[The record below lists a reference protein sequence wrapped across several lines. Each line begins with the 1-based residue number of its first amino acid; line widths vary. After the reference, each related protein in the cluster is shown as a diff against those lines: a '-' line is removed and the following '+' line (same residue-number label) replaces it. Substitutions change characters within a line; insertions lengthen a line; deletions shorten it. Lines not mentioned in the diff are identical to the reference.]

1 MKPLWIDT
9 PTQLAEAC
17 AQWQTRDWISVDTE
31 FVRINTYR
39 AQLCLVQIG
48 DGSLNAC
55 IDPLAID
62 DLTPMWAL
70 MANAGILKVLHA
82 SGQDFELVVEHT
94 GRTPA
99 PVFDTQIAATLIGLG
114 DQLGYAGL
122 VEKRLGL
129 PVDKSLSRTDWA
141 RRPLTQ
147 PEIDYAADDVRHLSA
162 LYPALRDEVA
172 ARGRL
177 PWLLEDC
184 ERLTEPTRYQVLPEN
199 AWTRLKGLNRL
210 PADAQGRAAALA
222 AWRETEAA
230 QRNRP
235 RKWILED
242 AALYRMA
249 ERNPQTPD
257 ALATLAVLPD
267 KTLSRH
273 GKALLE
279 VLEQANGRPVHVWA
293 EPEFAGE
300 TKARFKALQAAV
312 REVAESLDL
321 PPGFLAPRA
330 DLERLTLHGRD
341 AKVQALKGWRGE
353 QLAPALNALLD

>member
-9 PTQLAEAC
+9 PAQLAEAC
-17 AQWQTRDWISVDTE
+17 AQWQTREWISVDTE
-31 FVRINTYR
+31 FVRINTYH
-39 AQLCLVQIG
+39 AHLCLVQIG
-48 DGSLNAC
+48 DGELNAC
-55 IDPLAID
+55 IDPLAIK
-62 DLTPMWAL
+62 DLAPMWAL
-70 MANAGILKVLHA
+70 MANPGILKVFHA

-162 LYPALRDEVA
+162 LFPALREDVI

-177 PWLLEDC
+177 AWLEEDC
-184 ERLTEPTRYQVLPEN
+184 LRLTEPTRYQVLPEN
-199 AWTRLKGLNRL
+199 AWSRLKGLNRL
-210 PADAQGRAAALA
+210 TPDAQGRAAALA
-222 AWRETEAA
+222 AWREFEAA
-230 QRNRP
+230 DRNRP
-235 RKWILED
+235 RKWILD
-242 AALYRMA
+242 DTALYRMA
-249 ERNPQTPD
+249 ERNPVSLE
-257 ALATLAVLPD
+257 ALAALAVLPD

-279 VLEQANGRPVHVWA
+279 VLSDANEEPVREWVA
-293 EPEFAGE
+293 PEFAGE
-300 TKARFKALQAAV
+300 IKARFKTLQAAV
-312 REVAESLDL
+312 REVAEALDL

-330 DLERLTLHGRD
+330 ELEKLTLHGT
-341 AKVQALKGWRGE
+341 AANVQALKGWRGE
-353 QLAPALNALLD
+353 QLAERLGPLL